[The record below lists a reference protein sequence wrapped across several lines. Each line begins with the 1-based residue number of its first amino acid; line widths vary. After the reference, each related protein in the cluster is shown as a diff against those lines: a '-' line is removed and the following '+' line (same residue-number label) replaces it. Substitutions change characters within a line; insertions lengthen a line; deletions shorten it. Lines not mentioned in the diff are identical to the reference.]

1 MASTLEQQTWSA
13 APRRGLHRVQFGILG
28 PDEIKEMSVVN
39 VQHAESYEAGL
50 PKTGGLAD
58 PRLGTMEREMKC
70 QSCHGSSKDCPG
82 HFGHIELA
90 RPVYH
95 VGFIKTVL
103 QIMRCVCFH
112 CSRLLADED
121 EKLIA
126 ARNIANPKRRFKRVA
141 ELCHSKK
148 VCDLGEVSMSHEDEN
163 AENPTINRG
172 RGGCGRF
179 QPISWR
185 REGFKITAE
194 WKEVDEDSSEK
205 KKVISADMAHQILK
219 RISDVD
225 SWTLGFN
232 PEWCRPDWMITTIL
246 PVSPLAVRPSIMMD
260 SASRSSDDL
269 TYKLVDILKCNI
281 ELRKHELAGAPA
293 HVLDD
298 YIQLLQFHV
307 ATMTDNELP
316 GQPVA
321 QQKSG
326 RPLKSIRQRLKAK
339 DGRIRG
345 NLMGKRVDFSAR
357 TVITADPN
365 LSINQVGVP
374 RSIALNMTYPET
386 VTPYNID
393 KMQQLIRNG
402 PTEHP
407 GAKYIIRKDGARID
421 LRYNQRAAD
430 LHLEPGYKVERH
442 MVDGDYIIFNRQ
454 PSLHKMSMMG
464 HKVKILPYSTFRMN
478 LSVTSPYNADFDGDE
493 MNLHL
498 AQSVETRAEIDQLM
512 MVPRCIVTP
521 QANKPVMGIVQDTLT
536 AARKFTKPDCFIE
549 LDDVMNLL
557 MYLPHWDGVVPQ
569 PAILKPKPMWTG
581 KQLFN
586 YLIVPGTNYV
596 NNKNQ
601 STEEKNHKT
610 NRDFSPTDSKVLVIN
625 GRLVS
630 GLICKKT
637 IGSSGGGLIHVM
649 FMEHGPEKT
658 RHFFDSIQHCINQW
672 LLIEGHSMSIADMM
686 AESSTNDMIR
696 ARIARAKEEVA
707 DIILTA
713 QMEELEPTPG
723 NSLRETFENKVNQT
737 LNKAREDTGQLT
749 NENLSR
755 FNNMKA
761 MVDSGA
767 KGSLINVSQVIACV
781 GQQNVEGKR
790 IPFGFQYRSLP
801 HFLKD
806 DYGPE
811 SRGFVENSYLS
822 GLTPAEFFFHA
833 MGGREGLIDTAVKT
847 AETGYIQRRLVK
859 AMEDVMV
866 KYDGT
871 VRNALGDII
880 QFVYG
885 EDGLDGTAM
894 ESQNLPILKP
904 SNSAFENNYKMTVP
918 QINKLRKVLNGDIVE
933 ELLGDQTAQEVL
945 IGEWNQLQMDRE
957 DLRVIFPDGTDTT
970 PLPVNLNRL
979 IWNAK
984 QIFRIKE
991 HNLSDLHPCLIVQG
1005 VKQLS
1010 DRLQMVKG
1018 IDDISKQT
1026 SESATMLFK
1035 ILLRSTLCS
1044 RSLLERHHMT
1054 SEAFSWLLGE
1064 IEARF
1069 QSAHVHPGEMVG
1081 ALAAQSIGEPATQM
1095 TLNTF
1100 HFAGVGSKNVTLG
1113 VPRLKELINV
1123 AKTVKTPALTV
1134 YLVDEYRQDMQK
1146 AKYIQSKLEHTT
1158 LRNVTAGTEIY
1169 YDPNPMETVIE
1180 EDINFVSAFY
1190 EMPEEDLDV
1199 NLLSKWLLRI
1209 ELDRKRMV
1217 DKNLSMEQV
1226 SERIKDEFGD
1236 DLYCIFSDDNAEKL
1250 ILRIRVKTQ
1259 ARDKEEMETETGEEE
1274 DDQFL
1279 KKVESSLL
1287 STLDLQGIP
1296 GISKV
1301 YMTDK
1306 DRRKV
1311 FNESGES
1318 AQEDEWKL
1326 ETDGV
1331 NLLAVMSELAIDE
1344 VRTTSN
1350 DIVEIIQGL
1359 GIEAVRMSLKNEIHK
1374 VISFDGSY
1382 VNYRHMA
1389 MLVDMMTFRGH
1400 LMSITRHGIN
1410 RNDNGCLQKA
1420 SFEETVEI
1428 LFEAAAYG
1436 ETDYLKGVTESIML
1450 GQLAPLGTGEF
1461 DLFLNEDQLQFAHE
1475 VPQVADYNKSMFDSF
1490 VPSVG
1495 IFTPQHDAM
1504 SPQYGG
1510 YSPSGMSPN
1519 GAASFSPMPD
1529 SGAFSPHWSGSP
1541 SSPGQPWSPSSPAY
1555 TPSSPAYSPTSPGY
1569 SPTSPAYSPTS
1580 PGYSPTSPAYSPT
1593 SPAYSPTSPAYSPTS
1608 PAYSPTSPAYSPTSP
1623 AYSPTSP
1630 AYSPTSPSYGATSPA
1645 SPAYNPTS
1653 PAYSPTS
1660 PAYSPTSPS
1669 YSPTSPAY
1677 SPTSPSYGGG
1687 MGYSPTSPSYSPTS
1701 PSYSPTSPSYSP
1713 TSPAYSPTSPTYAPT
1728 SPAYS
1733 SAFPSYSP
1741 TSPSYSP
1748 TDMSYSPQS
1757 PVYSPSDPNN
1767 PTNPKAGGSSN
1778 DQKK

>member
-1 MASTLEQQTWSA
+1 MFKLVISMHVHLQMRVFNCLYIE
-13 APRRGLHRVQFGILG
+13 PRALAQEHLRHNTQALLLSLDFIFTNAFKFC
-28 PDEIKEMSVVN
+28 PTDDDE
-39 VQHAESYEAGL
+39 
-50 PKTGGLAD
+50 
-58 PRLGTMEREMKC
+58 
-70 QSCHGSSKDCPG
+70 
-82 HFGHIELA
+82 
-90 RPVYH
+90 
-95 VGFIKTVL
+95 
-103 QIMRCVCFH
+103 
-112 CSRLLADED
+112 RLLQSRM
-121 EKLIA
+121 IG
-126 ARNIANPKRRFKRVA
+126 NPKRRFKRVA

-148 VCDLGEVSMSHEDEN
+148 ICELGEVNMGSVDPDNHNVEHE
-163 AENPTINRG
+163 IIRG
-172 RGGCGRF
+172 KGGCGRA
-179 QPISWR
+179 QPVSWR
-185 REGFKITAE
+185 RDGFKITAE
-194 WKEVDEDSSEK
+194 WKEIDEDSNEK
-205 KKVISADMAHQILK
+205 KKLITAEMAHQILK
-219 RISDVD
+219 RISDKD
-225 SWTLGFN
+225 SWILGFD
-232 PEWCRPDWMITTIL
+232 PQWCRPDWMISTIL

-281 ELRKHELAGAPA
+281 ELKKHELAGSPA
-293 HVLDD
+293 HVLSE
-298 YIQLLQFHV
+298 YIDLLQFHV

-393 KMQQLIRNG
+393 QMQQLISNG

-421 LRYNQRAAD
+421 LRYNQASAD

-549 LDDVMNLL
+549 MDDVMNLL
-557 MYLPHWDGVVPQ
+557 MYLQHWDGVVPQ
-569 PAILKPKPMWTG
+569 PAILKPKPLWTG

-586 YLIVPGTNYV
+586 YLIVPGTNYI

-601 STEEKNHKT
+601 PTEEKNHKT

-625 GRLVS
+625 GRLMS

-672 LLIEGHSMSIADMM
+672 LMIEGHSMSISDMM
-686 AESSTNDMIR
+686 ADESTNDMIR
-696 ARIARAKEEVA
+696 ARIARAKEEVS

-713 QMEELEPTPG
+713 QMEQLEPTPG

-822 GLTPAEFFFHA
+822 GLTPAEFYFHA

-904 SNSAFENNYKMTVP
+904 SNQAFENNYKLSVP
-918 QINKLRKVLNGDIVE
+918 QINKLRKVLNTDIVE
-933 ELLGDQTAQEVL
+933 ELLRDQGAQEIL
-945 IGEWNQLQMDRE
+945 MGEWTQLQNDRE
-957 DLRVIFPDGTDTT
+957 DLRVIFSDGTDNT
-970 PLPVNLNRL
+970 PMPVNLNRL

-984 QIFRIKE
+984 QIFRIKD

-1005 VKQLS
+1005 VKNLS
-1010 DRLQMVKG
+1010 DRLQMIKG
-1018 IDDISKQT
+1018 EDDISRQT

-1044 RSLLERHHMT
+1044 RTLLERHHMT

-1069 QSAHVHPGEMVG
+1069 LAAYVNPGEMVG

-1146 AKYIQSKLEHTT
+1146 AKYVQSKLEHTT

-1169 YDPNPMETVIE
+1169 YDPNPSETVIAEDE
-1180 EDINFVSAFY
+1180 EFVSAFY
-1190 EMPEEDLDV
+1190 EMPEEDLDI
-1199 NLLSKWLLRI
+1199 NLLSKWMLRI

-1217 DKNLSMEQV
+1217 DKNLNMEQV
-1226 SERIKDEFGD
+1226 AARISEEFGE
-1236 DLYCIFSDDNAEKL
+1236 DLWCIFSDDNADKL
-1250 ILRIRVKTQ
+1250 ILRIRVKT
-1259 ARDKEEMETETGEEE
+1259 APHDKDEEDGEDE

-1306 DRRKV
+1306 DRRKI

-1344 VRTTSN
+1344 IRTTSN
-1350 DIVEIIQGL
+1350 DIVEIIHGL

-1428 LFEAAAYG
+1428 LFEAAAFG

-1461 DLFLNEDQLQFAHE
+1461 DLFLNEDQLQFAHD
-1475 VPQVADYNKSMFDSF
+1475 VPQVADYNSSMFDSF
-1490 VPSVG
+1490 APSTG
-1495 IFTPQHDAM
+1495 IFTPSHDSM
-1504 SPQYGG
+1504 SPEYGG
-1510 YSPSGMSPN
+1510 YSPGGMTP
-1519 GAASFSPMPD
+1519 GAQFSPMPD
-1529 SGAFSPHWSGSP
+1529 SGAFSPAYSNGPGSP
-1541 SSPGQPWSPSSPAY
+1541 GEPWSPTSPAY
-1555 TPSSPAYSPTSPGY
+1555 TPSSPAYSPTSP
-1569 SPTSPAYSPTS
+1569 AYSPTS
-1580 PGYSPTSPAYSPT
+1580 PS
-1593 SPAYSPTSPAYSPTS
+1593 YSPTS

-1630 AYSPTSPSYGATSPA
+1630 AYSPTSPSYSPTSPA
-1645 SPAYNPTS
+1645 YSPTS

-1677 SPTSPSYGGG
+1677 SPTSPA
-1687 MGYSPTSPSYSPTS
+1687 YSPTSPSYSPTS

-1713 TSPAYSPTSPTYAPT
+1713 TSPAYSPTSPAYSPT
-1728 SPAYS
+1728 SPSYSSSAAVYSPSSPAYS
-1733 SAFPSYSP
+1733 PTSPSYSPTSPSYSPTSPSYSP

-1748 TDMSYSPQS
+1748 TDMSYSPTS
-1757 PVYSPSDPNN
+1757 PVYSPDG
-1767 PTNPKAGGSSN
+1767 TNGT
-1778 DQKK
+1778 KKDAK